1 MSRAFVKE
9 QDSVDELPDR
19 LISEHANLVTPEG
32 LAHIEAELQR
42 FDDAHAAAQ
51 IAGDLAARRFD
62 GARSALLEHAPLH
75 RRGGAAAGECR
86 SCAVRLDRDHR
97 AR

>member
-9 QDSVDELPDR
+9 QENVDELPDR

-32 LAHIEAELQR
+32 LAQIETQVQR

-51 IAGDLAARRFD
+51 IAGDLTLVAAT
-62 GARSALLEHAPLH
+62 ARIPAYHASLSPSA
-75 RRGGAAAGECR
+75 
-86 SCAVRLDRDHR
+86 
-97 AR
+97 